1 MPETTPGLGEFVMR
15 VKVAR
20 EDGSP
25 RIEPFTLAVFGR
37 KSQIINLGGVL

>member
-1 MPETTPGLGEFVMR
+1 MR